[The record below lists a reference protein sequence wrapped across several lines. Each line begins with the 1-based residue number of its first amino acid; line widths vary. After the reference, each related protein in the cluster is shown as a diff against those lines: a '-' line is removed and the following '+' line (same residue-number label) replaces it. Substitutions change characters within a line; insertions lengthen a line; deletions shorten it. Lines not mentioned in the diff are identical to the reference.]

1 MPRKRA
7 GDETLTTPST
17 AGVTFAPAT
26 SDAIP
31 PIDAPT
37 RKTFFLPSFRS
48 AFVAA
53 ARSAANLVAAAP
65 VRTCEKP

>member
-7 GDETLTTPST
+7 GEETLTTPASGGDT
-17 AGVTFAPAT
+17 LAPAT
-26 SDAIP
+26 TAASP

-37 RKTFFLPSFRS
+37 TKIFRLPSFRS

-53 ARSAANLVAAAP
+53 AMSCA
-65 VRTCEKP
+65 